1 MNLVPIGNSKGV
13 RLSKSLID
21 KYGLSNGFKIIE
33 LDDGLKLLA
42 KKKKLRSGWDEIFKK
57 IAEEEKLDDI
67 HTNTIESFWTI
78 LKRGMI
84 GQFHKIS
91 KKILTTIS

>member
-21 KYGLSNGFKIIE
+21 KYSLSNGFEIIE

-57 IAEEEKLDDI
+57 IAEEEKLDDEFLNLDI
-67 HTNTIESFWTI
+67 DLVHE
-78 LKRGMI
+78 
-84 GQFHKIS
+84 
-91 KKILTTIS
+91 

>member
-21 KYGLSNGFKIIE
+21 KYGLSNGFEIIE

-57 IAEEEKLDDI
+57 IAKEEKLDDDFLNLDI
-67 HTNTIESFWTI
+67 DLVHE
-78 LKRGMI
+78 
-84 GQFHKIS
+84 
-91 KKILTTIS
+91 

>member
-21 KYGLSNGFKIIE
+21 KYGLSNGFEIIE

-57 IAEEEKLDDI
+57 IAKEEQLDDDFLNLDI
-67 HTNTIESFWTI
+67 DLVHE
-78 LKRGMI
+78 
-84 GQFHKIS
+84 
-91 KKILTTIS
+91 

>member
-21 KYGLSNGFKIIE
+21 KYGLSNGFEIIE

-42 KKKKLRSGWDEIFKK
+42 KKKKLRNGWDEIFKK
-57 IAEEEKLDDI
+57 IAKEEKLDDDFLNLDI
-67 HTNTIESFWTI
+67 DLVHE
-78 LKRGMI
+78 
-84 GQFHKIS
+84 
-91 KKILTTIS
+91 

>member
-21 KYGLSNGFKIIE
+21 KYGLSNGFEIIE

-42 KKKKLRSGWDEIFKK
+42 KKKELRSGWDEIFKK
-57 IAEEEKLDDI
+57 IAEEEKLDDDFLNLDI
-67 HTNTIESFWTI
+67 DLVHE
-78 LKRGMI
+78 
-84 GQFHKIS
+84 
-91 KKILTTIS
+91 

>member
-21 KYGLSNGFKIIE
+21 KYGFSNGFEIIE

-57 IAEEEKLDDI
+57 IAKEEKLDDDFLNLDI
-67 HTNTIESFWTI
+67 DLVHE
-78 LKRGMI
+78 
-84 GQFHKIS
+84 
-91 KKILTTIS
+91 